1 MTTESETSQQQ
12 QTDEKAAQAAFD
24 ASFTEEAPKV
34 TPVPTPEP
42 TAAPQ
47 AEPSATPEPEKDQ
60 EAAQPAP
67 SPEPTPA
74 PVYDAQA
81 AIRKLQGQ
89 IGDLNSLLREQMKKK
104 EEAGKPPTVTAV
116 ELRRMKE
123 QFPELAEFLQEDLA
137 ESLAAL
143 APKAPDPTEVQ
154 GLIEKGVSQGV
165 AQQMAVMREQIV
177 TDSHPAWKTDLW
189 QDGQLGTQRTA
200 DYAAW
205 LKSMPPE
212 QAKAFEES
220 ENPFYVA
227 KRIAEFYEWRD
238 KAAKAKQQQQD
249 RLKAGITP
257 KGVPRA
263 GQPTMSDEEALRKG
277 FEAGFNS

>member
-12 QTDEKAAQAAFD
+12 QTDEKAAQAAFA
-24 ASFTEEAPKV
+24 ASFTEEAPKA
-34 TPVPTPEP
+34 TPGPTPEP
-42 TAAPQ
+42 TAPPQ
-47 AEPSATPEPEKDQ
+47 AEPSATPEPEKQ
-60 EAAQPAP
+60 EEAAPPAP

-74 PVYDAQA
+74 PYDAQA

-104 EEAGKPPTVTAV
+104 EEAGKPTTVTAV

-177 TDSHPAWKTDLW
+177 TDSHANWKTDLW

-238 KAAKAKQQQQD
+238 QAAKAKQQQQD